1 MHSNNEIS
9 PAWKV
14 MFWCFLLLLVGLSA
28 FFYLGQCYTAQ
39 INDCISP
46 NEGWNAFFAKAAMAG
61 EALYPTPDK
70 LITNN
75 YPPLSFYFTGLLGNQ
90 LGDHLAAGRILS
102 LIATMVIT
110 FGIAGIVRQL
120 GGNLPEAIA
129 GGALFLATIC
139 NYYDYVGQNDPQLL
153 AQAIMI
159 LGALWFLNRKQS
171 GRGLSAPLLTMVVA
185 GFFKHNI
192 IALPAASLLW
202 ILLQDR
208 RCFLRLA
215 ITALLVSIGGLALCR
230 VFYGSSFLYNFC
242 TPRGF
247 FLSEGVDAIPDL
259 LRHVALPVILF
270 LPVAWAMRR
279 DVRIQFESL
288 LLGISFIAFFLE
300 ACGDGVGPNAEFDIV
315 IAASIGFGLAVT
327 FLGQIRPLLFRTPH
341 LVGTLLIAAA
351 CISLWPAKDA
361 LAVRLLLDHRALQKQ
376 RHQTEAAMEDAI
388 AKCRAMPN
396 NVYCDPTV
404 LYRAGKPFIV
414 DSYNTSERICYGR
427 LPSNAIETLYS
438 NGSLSFVENPY
449 NFLDQSW
456 YSY

>member
-1 MHSNNEIS
+1 MTSQNDTS

-14 MFWCFLLLLVGLSA
+14 VFGCFLLLLVGLSI
-28 FFYLGQCYTAQ
+28 FFYVGACYTAQ
-39 INDCISP
+39 INYCLSP
-46 NEGWNAFFAKAAMAG
+46 NEGWNAFFAKAAMTG

-75 YPPLSFYFTGLLGNQ
+75 YPPLSFYVTGLLGNQ

-120 GGNLPEAIA
+120 GGTLAGSIA
-129 GGALFLATIC
+129 GGALFLATLC
-139 NYYDYVGQNDPQLL
+139 DFYDYVGQNDPQLL

-159 LGALWFLNRKQS
+159 LGALWFLKRKHS
-171 GRGLSAPLLTMVVA
+171 GRGLTAPLVTMVVA

-215 ITALLVSIGGLALCR
+215 ITALLLSIGGLVLCR
-230 VFYGSSFLYNFC
+230 FVYGSSFLYNFC

-247 FLSEGVDAIPDL
+247 FWSQGGDALPDL
-259 LRHVALPVILF
+259 VRHAALPVILF
-270 LPVAWAMRR
+270 LPVAWALRK
-279 DVRIQFESL
+279 DVRIQFASL
-288 LLGISFIAFFLE
+288 LMGISLIAFYLE
-300 ACGDGVGPNAEFDIV
+300 SCGDGVGPNAEFDVV

-327 FLGQIRPLLFRTPH
+327 FLGQILPLRFRIPH
-341 LVGTLLIAAA
+341 LVGALLIVAA
-351 CISLWPAKDA
+351 CISLWPAQDA
-361 LAVRLLLDHRALQKQ
+361 LAVRLLLDHRALQEQ
-376 RHQTEAAMEDAI
+376 RHQTEVAMEEAI
-388 AKCRAMPN
+388 AKCREMPN

-404 LYRAGKPFIV
+404 LYLAGKPFIV
-414 DSYNTSERICYGR
+414 DSYNTSERILYGR
-427 LPSNAIETLYS
+427 LPKNAIETLYR

-449 NFLDQSW
+449 NYLNQSW
-456 YSY
+456 YPY